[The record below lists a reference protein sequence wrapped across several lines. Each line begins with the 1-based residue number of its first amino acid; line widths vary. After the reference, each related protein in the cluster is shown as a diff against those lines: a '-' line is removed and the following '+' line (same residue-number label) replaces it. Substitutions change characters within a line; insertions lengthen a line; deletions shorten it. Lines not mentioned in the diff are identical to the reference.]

1 MRYDSRDTE
10 YESFDGNQFLVY
22 CMMGEMCLVQGD
34 RKAEDSF
41 DKYSSEINKAYLWV
55 MKLNMHIGRP

>member
-1 MRYDSRDTE
+1 
-10 YESFDGNQFLVY
+10 
-22 CMMGEMCLVQGD
+22 MGEMCLVQGD

-41 DKYSSEINKAYLWV
+41 DNYLSEINKAYLWV